1 MVLIRF
7 MDKHTEKTAM
17 TTLKKIDRWID
28 VALVIEIL
36 VVVGLYLKQIL
47 A

>member
-1 MVLIRF
+1 
-7 MDKHTEKTAM
+7 M
-17 TTLKKIDRWID
+17 TMLKKIDRWID